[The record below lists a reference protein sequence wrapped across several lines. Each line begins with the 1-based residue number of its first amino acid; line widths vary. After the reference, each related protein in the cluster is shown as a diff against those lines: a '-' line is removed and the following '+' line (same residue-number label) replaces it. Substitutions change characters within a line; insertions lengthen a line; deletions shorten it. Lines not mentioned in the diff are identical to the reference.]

1 MPPKRKKAQ
10 VADKKESADP
20 APVFKRKA
28 NEVFAELK
36 KAIPAEFDSQLILN
50 GDGKPKRGSFEIFVT
65 KNDGKKVQIW
75 TGLSKGPPRKLK
87 FPDYEEDLKD
97 QFQKIIDE

>member
-20 APVFKRKA
+20 VPGPVSKK
-28 NEVFAELK
+28 LK
-36 KAIPAEFDSQLILN
+36 KSTTESVIKVSIEHS
-50 GDGKPKRGSFEIFVT
+50 GKPKRGSFEIFVT